1 MVRYL
6 LKRLGRGILTIL
18 LSVTLVF
25 FIVRAMPSN
34 PVDLMVSPQM
44 SEEAQQALIEEFGLD
59 QSKLTQY
66 GLYMKELLHGN
77 LGSSFAKRI
86 PVSQYIAEKLPWTL
100 LLLAAVML
108 IVILIGISVGL
119 YAAAHKG
126 KLSDRVISVLV
137 TMGISVFIPFMAFL
151 LLYIFSFKLKL
162 LPTGGAYTPPKGT
175 GWSYYGDVAKHLILP
190 AIALSITNLAN
201 AVLYTRNSMID
212 VLHEDYYFVR
222 NRNGMI
228 GMIGVLLIL
237 LIGLVG
243 PMLIAKPDGYTQD
256 ILQAPSALHWLG
268 TDNIGLDIFAE
279 LVWGARTSLYVSV
292 MAMLIAGVIGI
303 PVGLLCGYNTGW
315 LREVIDGFI
324 DIFMTLP
331 MLPLMIII
339 AAVMGTSITNVA
351 IILGIFSWPQLAR
364 VTKNSTM
371 KIREMQYIEACTC
384 LGLSKPRILFKHIL
398 INATGPVFVNMT
410 LVMASAV
417 LTEASLSFL
426 GLGDPTTWSW
436 GTMLKRAWGQNAVIS
451 SPNPWWWW
459 LLPSL
464 CIVVYVVCFNLLG
477 TAINDSLSPKSRE

>member
-1 MVRYL
+1 
-6 LKRLGRGILTIL
+6 
-18 LSVTLVF
+18 
-25 FIVRAMPSN
+25 
-34 PVDLMVSPQM
+34 
-44 SEEAQQALIEEFGLD
+44 
-59 QSKLTQY
+59 
-66 GLYMKELLHGN
+66 MKE
-77 LGSSFAKRI
+77 R
-86 PVSQYIAEKLPWTL
+86 
-100 LLLAAVML
+100 
-108 IVILIGISVGL
+108 
-119 YAAAHKG
+119 KG
-126 KLSDRVISVLV
+126 
-137 TMGISVFIPFMAFL
+137 FL
-151 LLYIFSFKLKL
+151 
-162 LPTGGAYTPPKGT
+162 
-175 GWSYYGDVAKHLILP
+175 
-190 AIALSITNLAN
+190 
-201 AVLYTRNSMID
+201 
-212 VLHEDYYFVR
+212 YYFVR

-464 CIVVYVVCFNLLG
+464 CIVVYVVCLNLLG

>member
-1 MVRYL
+1 
-6 LKRLGRGILTIL
+6 
-18 LSVTLVF
+18 
-25 FIVRAMPSN
+25 
-34 PVDLMVSPQM
+34 
-44 SEEAQQALIEEFGLD
+44 
-59 QSKLTQY
+59 
-66 GLYMKELLHGN
+66 MKE
-77 LGSSFAKRI
+77 R
-86 PVSQYIAEKLPWTL
+86 
-100 LLLAAVML
+100 
-108 IVILIGISVGL
+108 
-119 YAAAHKG
+119 KG
-126 KLSDRVISVLV
+126 
-137 TMGISVFIPFMAFL
+137 FL
-151 LLYIFSFKLKL
+151 
-162 LPTGGAYTPPKGT
+162 
-175 GWSYYGDVAKHLILP
+175 
-190 AIALSITNLAN
+190 
-201 AVLYTRNSMID
+201 
-212 VLHEDYYFVR
+212 YYFVR

-292 MAMLIAGVIGI
+292 MAMLIAGAIGI

-436 GTMLKRAWGQNAVIS
+436 GTMLKRAWGQNAEIS

>member
-1 MVRYL
+1 
-6 LKRLGRGILTIL
+6 
-18 LSVTLVF
+18 
-25 FIVRAMPSN
+25 
-34 PVDLMVSPQM
+34 
-44 SEEAQQALIEEFGLD
+44 
-59 QSKLTQY
+59 
-66 GLYMKELLHGN
+66 MKE
-77 LGSSFAKRI
+77 R
-86 PVSQYIAEKLPWTL
+86 
-100 LLLAAVML
+100 
-108 IVILIGISVGL
+108 
-119 YAAAHKG
+119 KG
-126 KLSDRVISVLV
+126 
-137 TMGISVFIPFMAFL
+137 FL
-151 LLYIFSFKLKL
+151 
-162 LPTGGAYTPPKGT
+162 
-175 GWSYYGDVAKHLILP
+175 
-190 AIALSITNLAN
+190 
-201 AVLYTRNSMID
+201 
-212 VLHEDYYFVR
+212 YYFVR

-384 LGLSKPRILFKHIL
+384 LGLSKPRILFKHIHDL
-398 INATGPVFVNMT
+398 GMRLCDLAHQDFIVHCKTVDDIFAAKKAGKIAMVFVVEGAAPIENEVDRIDI
-410 LVMASAV
+410 LY
-417 LTEASLSFL
+417 
-426 GLGDPTTWSW
+426 GLGVRQLGVTYSESNALGNGCKEVHD
-436 GTMLKRAWGQNAVIS
+436 GGLTMFGKQCVERMNKVGMLIDVSHCGPQ
-451 SPNPWWWW
+451 
-459 LLPSL
+459 
-464 CIVVYVVCFNLLG
+464 
-477 TAINDSLSPKSRE
+477 TAYDAITYSKSRSL

>member
-1 MVRYL
+1 
-6 LKRLGRGILTIL
+6 
-18 LSVTLVF
+18 
-25 FIVRAMPSN
+25 
-34 PVDLMVSPQM
+34 
-44 SEEAQQALIEEFGLD
+44 
-59 QSKLTQY
+59 
-66 GLYMKELLHGN
+66 MKE
-77 LGSSFAKRI
+77 R
-86 PVSQYIAEKLPWTL
+86 
-100 LLLAAVML
+100 
-108 IVILIGISVGL
+108 
-119 YAAAHKG
+119 KG
-126 KLSDRVISVLV
+126 
-137 TMGISVFIPFMAFL
+137 FL
-151 LLYIFSFKLKL
+151 
-162 LPTGGAYTPPKGT
+162 
-175 GWSYYGDVAKHLILP
+175 
-190 AIALSITNLAN
+190 
-201 AVLYTRNSMID
+201 
-212 VLHEDYYFVR
+212 YYFVR

-228 GMIGVLLIL
+228 GMIGVLLIV

-243 PMLIAKPDGYTQD
+243 PMLITKPDGYTQD

-279 LVWGARTSLYVSV
+279 LIWGARTSLYVSV
-292 MAMLIAGVIGI
+292 MAMLIAGAIGI

>member
-1 MVRYL
+1 
-6 LKRLGRGILTIL
+6 
-18 LSVTLVF
+18 
-25 FIVRAMPSN
+25 
-34 PVDLMVSPQM
+34 
-44 SEEAQQALIEEFGLD
+44 
-59 QSKLTQY
+59 
-66 GLYMKELLHGN
+66 MKE
-77 LGSSFAKRI
+77 R
-86 PVSQYIAEKLPWTL
+86 
-100 LLLAAVML
+100 
-108 IVILIGISVGL
+108 
-119 YAAAHKG
+119 KG
-126 KLSDRVISVLV
+126 
-137 TMGISVFIPFMAFL
+137 FL
-151 LLYIFSFKLKL
+151 
-162 LPTGGAYTPPKGT
+162 
-175 GWSYYGDVAKHLILP
+175 
-190 AIALSITNLAN
+190 
-201 AVLYTRNSMID
+201 
-212 VLHEDYYFVR
+212 YYFVR

-243 PMLIAKPDGYTQD
+243 PMLITKPDGYTQD

-279 LVWGARTSLYVSV
+279 LIWGARTSLYVSV

-315 LREVIDGFI
+315 LREVI
-324 DIFMTLP
+324 
-331 MLPLMIII
+331 
-339 AAVMGTSITNVA
+339 AVMGTSITHVA

-398 INATGPVFVNMT
+398 INTTGPVFVNMT

-451 SPNPWWWW
+451 NPNPWWWW

>member
-1 MVRYL
+1 
-6 LKRLGRGILTIL
+6 
-18 LSVTLVF
+18 
-25 FIVRAMPSN
+25 
-34 PVDLMVSPQM
+34 
-44 SEEAQQALIEEFGLD
+44 
-59 QSKLTQY
+59 
-66 GLYMKELLHGN
+66 MKE
-77 LGSSFAKRI
+77 R
-86 PVSQYIAEKLPWTL
+86 
-100 LLLAAVML
+100 
-108 IVILIGISVGL
+108 
-119 YAAAHKG
+119 KG
-126 KLSDRVISVLV
+126 
-137 TMGISVFIPFMAFL
+137 FL
-151 LLYIFSFKLKL
+151 
-162 LPTGGAYTPPKGT
+162 
-175 GWSYYGDVAKHLILP
+175 
-190 AIALSITNLAN
+190 
-201 AVLYTRNSMID
+201 
-212 VLHEDYYFVR
+212 YYFVR

-268 TDNIGLDIFAE
+268 TDNIGLDIFSE

>member
-1 MVRYL
+1 
-6 LKRLGRGILTIL
+6 
-18 LSVTLVF
+18 
-25 FIVRAMPSN
+25 
-34 PVDLMVSPQM
+34 
-44 SEEAQQALIEEFGLD
+44 
-59 QSKLTQY
+59 
-66 GLYMKELLHGN
+66 MKE
-77 LGSSFAKRI
+77 R
-86 PVSQYIAEKLPWTL
+86 
-100 LLLAAVML
+100 
-108 IVILIGISVGL
+108 
-119 YAAAHKG
+119 KG
-126 KLSDRVISVLV
+126 
-137 TMGISVFIPFMAFL
+137 FL
-151 LLYIFSFKLKL
+151 
-162 LPTGGAYTPPKGT
+162 
-175 GWSYYGDVAKHLILP
+175 
-190 AIALSITNLAN
+190 
-201 AVLYTRNSMID
+201 
-212 VLHEDYYFVR
+212 YYFVR
-222 NRNGMI
+222 NRN

-279 LVWGARTSLYVSV
+279 LIWGARTSLYVSV

-398 INATGPVFVNMT
+398 INTTGPVFVNMT

-451 SPNPWWWW
+451 NPNPWWWW

>member
-1 MVRYL
+1 
-6 LKRLGRGILTIL
+6 
-18 LSVTLVF
+18 
-25 FIVRAMPSN
+25 
-34 PVDLMVSPQM
+34 
-44 SEEAQQALIEEFGLD
+44 
-59 QSKLTQY
+59 
-66 GLYMKELLHGN
+66 MKE
-77 LGSSFAKRI
+77 R
-86 PVSQYIAEKLPWTL
+86 
-100 LLLAAVML
+100 
-108 IVILIGISVGL
+108 
-119 YAAAHKG
+119 KG
-126 KLSDRVISVLV
+126 
-137 TMGISVFIPFMAFL
+137 FL
-151 LLYIFSFKLKL
+151 
-162 LPTGGAYTPPKGT
+162 
-175 GWSYYGDVAKHLILP
+175 
-190 AIALSITNLAN
+190 
-201 AVLYTRNSMID
+201 
-212 VLHEDYYFVR
+212 YYFVR

-351 IILGIFSWPQLAR
+351 IILGIFFWPQLAR

-384 LGLSKPRILFKHIL
+384 LGLSKPRILCKHIL

>member
-1 MVRYL
+1 
-6 LKRLGRGILTIL
+6 
-18 LSVTLVF
+18 
-25 FIVRAMPSN
+25 
-34 PVDLMVSPQM
+34 
-44 SEEAQQALIEEFGLD
+44 
-59 QSKLTQY
+59 
-66 GLYMKELLHGN
+66 MKE
-77 LGSSFAKRI
+77 R
-86 PVSQYIAEKLPWTL
+86 
-100 LLLAAVML
+100 
-108 IVILIGISVGL
+108 
-119 YAAAHKG
+119 KG
-126 KLSDRVISVLV
+126 
-137 TMGISVFIPFMAFL
+137 FL
-151 LLYIFSFKLKL
+151 
-162 LPTGGAYTPPKGT
+162 
-175 GWSYYGDVAKHLILP
+175 
-190 AIALSITNLAN
+190 
-201 AVLYTRNSMID
+201 
-212 VLHEDYYFVR
+212 YYFVR

-292 MAMLIAGVIGI
+292 MAMLIAGAIGI

-339 AAVMGTSITNVA
+339 AAVMGTCITNVA

>member
-1 MVRYL
+1 
-6 LKRLGRGILTIL
+6 
-18 LSVTLVF
+18 
-25 FIVRAMPSN
+25 
-34 PVDLMVSPQM
+34 
-44 SEEAQQALIEEFGLD
+44 
-59 QSKLTQY
+59 
-66 GLYMKELLHGN
+66 MK
-77 LGSSFAKRI
+77 
-86 PVSQYIAEKLPWTL
+86 
-100 LLLAAVML
+100 
-108 IVILIGISVGL
+108 
-119 YAAAHKG
+119 
-126 KLSDRVISVLV
+126 
-137 TMGISVFIPFMAFL
+137 
-151 LLYIFSFKLKL
+151 
-162 LPTGGAYTPPKGT
+162 
-175 GWSYYGDVAKHLILP
+175 
-190 AIALSITNLAN
+190 
-201 AVLYTRNSMID
+201 
-212 VLHEDYYFVR
+212 
-222 NRNGMI
+222 
-228 GMIGVLLIL
+228 
-237 LIGLVG
+237 
-243 PMLIAKPDGYTQD
+243 
-256 ILQAPSALHWLG
+256 SA
-268 TDNIGLDIFAE
+268 
-279 LVWGARTSLYVSV
+279 
-292 MAMLIAGVIGI
+292 
-303 PVGLLCGYNTGW
+303 
-315 LREVIDGFI
+315 
-324 DIFMTLP
+324 LP

>member
-1 MVRYL
+1 
-6 LKRLGRGILTIL
+6 
-18 LSVTLVF
+18 
-25 FIVRAMPSN
+25 
-34 PVDLMVSPQM
+34 
-44 SEEAQQALIEEFGLD
+44 
-59 QSKLTQY
+59 
-66 GLYMKELLHGN
+66 MKE
-77 LGSSFAKRI
+77 R
-86 PVSQYIAEKLPWTL
+86 
-100 LLLAAVML
+100 
-108 IVILIGISVGL
+108 
-119 YAAAHKG
+119 KG
-126 KLSDRVISVLV
+126 
-137 TMGISVFIPFMAFL
+137 FL
-151 LLYIFSFKLKL
+151 
-162 LPTGGAYTPPKGT
+162 
-175 GWSYYGDVAKHLILP
+175 
-190 AIALSITNLAN
+190 
-201 AVLYTRNSMID
+201 
-212 VLHEDYYFVR
+212 YYFVR
-222 NRNGMI
+222 NRNGM
-228 GMIGVLLIL
+228 
-237 LIGLVG
+237 IGLVG

-279 LVWGARTSLYVSV
+279 LIWGARTSLYVSV

-398 INATGPVFVNMT
+398 INTTGPVFVNMT

-451 SPNPWWWW
+451 NPNPWWWW

-477 TAINDSLSPKSRE
+477 TAINDCLSPKSRE

>member
-1 MVRYL
+1 
-6 LKRLGRGILTIL
+6 
-18 LSVTLVF
+18 
-25 FIVRAMPSN
+25 
-34 PVDLMVSPQM
+34 
-44 SEEAQQALIEEFGLD
+44 
-59 QSKLTQY
+59 
-66 GLYMKELLHGN
+66 MKE
-77 LGSSFAKRI
+77 R
-86 PVSQYIAEKLPWTL
+86 
-100 LLLAAVML
+100 
-108 IVILIGISVGL
+108 
-119 YAAAHKG
+119 KG
-126 KLSDRVISVLV
+126 
-137 TMGISVFIPFMAFL
+137 FL
-151 LLYIFSFKLKL
+151 
-162 LPTGGAYTPPKGT
+162 
-175 GWSYYGDVAKHLILP
+175 
-190 AIALSITNLAN
+190 
-201 AVLYTRNSMID
+201 
-212 VLHEDYYFVR
+212 YYFVH

-228 GMIGVLLIL
+228 GLMGVLLIV

-243 PMLIAKPDGYTQD
+243 PMLVAKPEGYTQD

-279 LVWGARTSLYVSV
+279 LIWGARTSLYVSV

-303 PVGLLCGYNTGW
+303 PVGLLCGYSIGW
-315 LREVIDGFI
+315 LREVIDGLI

-371 KIREMQYIEACTC
+371 KIREMQYIEACIC
-384 LGLSKPRILFKHIL
+384 LGLPKPRILFRHIL
-398 INATGPVFVNMT
+398 INATGPVFVNLT

-477 TAINDSLSPKSRE
+477 TAINDSLNPKSRE

>member
-1 MVRYL
+1 
-6 LKRLGRGILTIL
+6 
-18 LSVTLVF
+18 
-25 FIVRAMPSN
+25 
-34 PVDLMVSPQM
+34 
-44 SEEAQQALIEEFGLD
+44 
-59 QSKLTQY
+59 
-66 GLYMKELLHGN
+66 MKE
-77 LGSSFAKRI
+77 R
-86 PVSQYIAEKLPWTL
+86 
-100 LLLAAVML
+100 
-108 IVILIGISVGL
+108 
-119 YAAAHKG
+119 KG
-126 KLSDRVISVLV
+126 
-137 TMGISVFIPFMAFL
+137 FL
-151 LLYIFSFKLKL
+151 
-162 LPTGGAYTPPKGT
+162 
-175 GWSYYGDVAKHLILP
+175 
-190 AIALSITNLAN
+190 
-201 AVLYTRNSMID
+201 
-212 VLHEDYYFVR
+212 YYFVR

-228 GMIGVLLIL
+228 GMIGVLLIV

-243 PMLIAKPDGYTQD
+243 PMLITKPDGYTQD

-451 SPNPWWWW
+451 NPNPWWWW

-464 CIVVYVVCFNLLG
+464 SWCMWFASICWERPSMTVSALNPESDRKGVQTYV
-477 TAINDSLSPKSRE
+477 

>member
-1 MVRYL
+1 
-6 LKRLGRGILTIL
+6 
-18 LSVTLVF
+18 
-25 FIVRAMPSN
+25 
-34 PVDLMVSPQM
+34 
-44 SEEAQQALIEEFGLD
+44 
-59 QSKLTQY
+59 
-66 GLYMKELLHGN
+66 MKE
-77 LGSSFAKRI
+77 R
-86 PVSQYIAEKLPWTL
+86 
-100 LLLAAVML
+100 
-108 IVILIGISVGL
+108 
-119 YAAAHKG
+119 KG
-126 KLSDRVISVLV
+126 
-137 TMGISVFIPFMAFL
+137 FL
-151 LLYIFSFKLKL
+151 
-162 LPTGGAYTPPKGT
+162 
-175 GWSYYGDVAKHLILP
+175 
-190 AIALSITNLAN
+190 
-201 AVLYTRNSMID
+201 
-212 VLHEDYYFVR
+212 YYFVR

-303 PVGLLCGYNTGW
+303 PVGLLCGYNTSW

>member
-1 MVRYL
+1 
-6 LKRLGRGILTIL
+6 
-18 LSVTLVF
+18 
-25 FIVRAMPSN
+25 
-34 PVDLMVSPQM
+34 
-44 SEEAQQALIEEFGLD
+44 
-59 QSKLTQY
+59 
-66 GLYMKELLHGN
+66 MKE
-77 LGSSFAKRI
+77 R
-86 PVSQYIAEKLPWTL
+86 
-100 LLLAAVML
+100 
-108 IVILIGISVGL
+108 
-119 YAAAHKG
+119 KG
-126 KLSDRVISVLV
+126 
-137 TMGISVFIPFMAFL
+137 FL
-151 LLYIFSFKLKL
+151 
-162 LPTGGAYTPPKGT
+162 
-175 GWSYYGDVAKHLILP
+175 
-190 AIALSITNLAN
+190 
-201 AVLYTRNSMID
+201 
-212 VLHEDYYFVR
+212 YYFVR

-292 MAMLIAGVIGI
+292 MAMLIAGVISI